1 MASWQGSLARF
12 VFPVSCHGR
21 VAGIGSQHVPQF
33 MSAPLPS
40 PLSAAAAAI
49 PLEGP
54 HGPMGVLVC
63 GHGSRNRLAVAEFA
77 DLARQLRG
85 HLGAVP
91 LEYGYLEFARP
102 ILRDG
107 LERLRQRGVRHV
119 LAIPAMLFAAGHA
132 KNDIP
137 SVLNAYA
144 AETGL
149 RIDYGRELGVDR
161 SMILA
166 AGARIRACLEQ
177 ANAEDLAAGRAPIP
191 LHDTVLV
198 VVGRGSSDPDANS
211 NVAKVTRMLV
221 EGFGFGWGET
231 CYSGVTF
238 PLVEP
243 GLRQIVRLGYRRLVV
258 FPYFLFS
265 GVLVSRI
272 VDHSQRVAADHP
284 AIDFRS
290 ASYLGDHAGVLDT
303 FRERVLDV
311 LRGDTA
317 MNCSLCKYRAQVLG
331 FEQEVGLPQQSHHH
345 HVEGLIESCN
355 LCERECTGACQPD
368 GVPLPLSPSHA
379 HSHSNGNGHPHTHD
393 HGHSPCHDSG
403 PAQDHSH
410 AGEHGPSNEHGHGQ
424 EQGHSHGE
432 VHSHGHAHAPGP
444 GSGHDH
450 PPHDHRH
457 GVDDASPSH
466 QHHHP
471 YPHADHPLGPRTL
484 RSRAGLKPSASG
496 AASAPTS
503 DGNPAMGHEA
513 TPSTSASPPVP
524 ADAPV
529 HTPLPDVPNAPT
541 DGLTGV
547 EPIAAEAPPPIGVP
561 PGGAAVPAERRKL
574 KKFV

>member
-1 MASWQGSLARF
+1 MT
-12 VFPVSCHGR
+12 
-21 VAGIGSQHVPQF
+21 
-33 MSAPLPS
+33 APSTPL
-40 PLSAAAAAI
+40 LSAAAGDC

-54 HGPMGVLVC
+54 HGPIGVLIC

-77 DLARQLRG
+77 DLALQLRSQ
-85 HLGAVP
+85 LGAVP

-144 AETGL
+144 SETGL

-177 ANAEDLAAGRAPIP
+177 ANADDQAAGRAPIP
-191 LHDTVLV
+191 TPDTLLG
-198 VVGRGSSDPDANS
+198 VVGRGCSDPDANS
-211 NVAKVTRMLV
+211 NVAKVTRLLV

-243 GLRQIVRLGYRRLVV
+243 GLRQIVRLGYRRVVV

-272 VDHSQRVAADHP
+272 VEHTRRVAADHP
-284 AIDFRS
+284 QIDFRS

-345 HVEGLIESCN
+345 HVEGLMESCN
-355 LCERECTGACQPD
+355 LCQRECTGACQPD
-368 GVPLPLSPSHA
+368 GVPLPLGGSADDRAAPSSLQGLGRRPDPAASVGQHQ
-379 HSHSNGNGHPHTHD
+379 HD
-393 HGHSPCHDSG
+393 HQHH
-403 PAQDHSH
+403 DHSH
-410 AGEHGPSNEHGHGQ
+410 HHGHG
-424 EQGHSHGE
+424 
-432 VHSHGHAHAPGP
+432 HGH
-444 GSGHDH
+444 GHGDDH
-450 PPHDHRH
+450 HP
-457 GVDDASPSH
+457 
-466 QHHHP
+466 P

-484 RSRAGLKPSASG
+484 RPR
-496 AASAPTS
+496 
-503 DGNPAMGHEA
+503 
-513 TPSTSASPPVP
+513 V
-524 ADAPV
+524 
-529 HTPLPDVPNAPT
+529 
-541 DGLTGV
+541 
-547 EPIAAEAPPPIGVP
+547 GVP
-561 PGGAAVPAERRKL
+561 EPPASTDPGQPETLAAPGDDAAAL
-574 KKFV
+574 A